1 MKIHILSC
9 IWRRPQVTELFLAG
23 IRRLQNDFDVSGT
36 IVVSTD
42 EDMALVTSLLPSN
55 FEVISYP
62 NNPLSNKFNQGLFHA
77 MKSNW
82 DGLLIMGSDDLLS
95 NEGLGLLI
103 SSNKPYVGFGDI
115 HFFSTETREWRYF
128 NHDSTRLIGA
138 GRLIRREV
146 LNLLCNRVTCY
157 FRKDRDI
164 AGVTY
169 KAREPFETTFDVAK
183 YYEGLDYVRDISRP
197 RNKGLWE
204 NGLEKGLDNSSE
216 LHLAML
222 GFAPFK
228 IKDEKV
234 HLIDIKTNQ
243 NVTNWNKFAD
253 CREGNE
259 PNWFMSEEEVN
270 LLNHIKFDQD
280 EA

>member
-1 MKIHILSC
+1 MKIHLLSC
-9 IWRRPQVTELFLAG
+9 IWKRPQVTELFLAG

-42 EDMALVTSLLPSN
+42 EDMALVTSLLPPN

-77 MKSNW
+77 MKSEW
-82 DGLLIMGSDDLLS
+82 DGLLIMGSDNLLS

-103 SSNKPYVGFGDI
+103 ESNKPYVGFGNI
-115 HFFSTETREWRYF
+115 HFFSTETREWRLF
-128 NHDSTRLIGA
+128 THDSTRLIGA
-138 GRLIRREV
+138 GRLIKREV

-169 KAREPFETTFDVAK
+169 KAREPFETTMDVAK

-204 NGLEKGLDNSSE
+204 NGLECALDNSSE

-243 NVTNWNKFAD
+243 NVTNWNRFAD
-253 CREGNE
+253 CIEGNE
-259 PNWFMSEEEVN
+259 PNWFMSEEEIN